1 MQMDYGLKLEVNQKL
16 VMTPQLRQ
24 AIAVLQLTSMELTSM
39 IEQELLE
46 NPVLEVEEKLT
57 APAEESEALPEERQ
71 PLDEYMDWADYFNSG
86 MESGEGRSIKE
97 KASPEIMAKSTVS
110 LHEHLELQLHL
121 AVRHPQDSRVG
132 KYLIGCIDDN
142 GYLCVGLAE
151 AAEQLKVPLGQVEEV
166 LALIQ
171 TFDPPGVGARDL
183 KECLGLQLQ
192 QKGMENPLAAQIIEE
207 YLPEVAAGRYK
218 YIADQLKCRPQDVQ
232 RAVDLIRTLD
242 PKPGRA
248 FGGGDSGYIVPD
260 VTVERVNN
268 KYVILVNDASV
279 PQLTI
284 NPYYRKVVQD
294 ADQELKRFIEGRLH
308 SAVWLIKSIEQRRRT
323 LYNVTEALV
332 ELQGDF
338 FAKGSKYLRPLTMR
352 QVAERIQ
359 MHESTVSRAIANKYV
374 DTPHGL
380 VPLRSFFITAL
391 QSSTGGDDVA
401 AVQAKQKIKDIISGE
416 NQNRPYSDQDLSE
429 MLSKEGMHIS
439 RRTVAKYR
447 EEMGILASSKRKRY

>member
-1 MQMDYGLKLEVNQKL
+1 MQLDYGLKLEVNQKL

-46 NPVLEVEEKLT
+46 NPVLEVEDRQAAAGEDS
-57 APAEESEALPEERQ
+57 ESTGEDKQ
-71 PLDEYMDWADYFNSG
+71 PLEEYMDWADYFNNG
-86 MESGEGRSIKE
+86 MESSGTHAGRE
-97 KASPEIMAKSTVS
+97 KISPDIMARNTIS

-121 AVRHPQDSRVG
+121 AVRHQEDSRIG

-142 GYLCVGLAE
+142 GYLRVTVEE
-151 AAEQLKVPLGQVEEV
+151 AAQQLKAPYSRVEE
-166 LALIQ
+166 LLQLIQ

-183 KECLGLQLQ
+183 KECLSLQLQ
-192 QKGMENPLAAQIIEE
+192 QKGVYNALAVQIIDD

-218 YIADQLKCRPQDVQ
+218 LIADKLKCRPQEVQ
-232 RAVDLIRTLD
+232 QAVDIIKGLD

-260 VTVERVNN
+260 VTVEKVNG
-268 KYVILVNDASV
+268 KYVILVNDSSV

-284 NPYYRKVVQD
+284 NPYYRKVVQE
-294 ADQELKRFIEGRLH
+294 ADQELKRFIEGRLN

-323 LYNVTEALV
+323 LYTVTEALV
-332 ELQGDF
+332 ELQSDF
-338 FAKGSKYLRPLTMR
+338 FEKGSKHLRPLTMR

-359 MHESTVSRAIANKYV
+359 MHESTVSRAIANKYA

-380 VPLRSFFITAL
+380 MPLRSFFITGI

-401 AVQAKQKIKDIISGE
+401 AVKVKQKIKELIGQEDQGH
-416 NQNRPYSDQDLSE
+416 PYSDQDLSE
-429 MLSKEGMHIS
+429 LLSKQGIHVS

-447 EEMGILASSKRKRY
+447 EEMGIFSSSKRKRY